1 MKNNF
6 LIITSNDIDDGK
18 KTPKKF
24 DIYDKNDKI
33 EDNYILLGKRINL
46 MKKKIFQN
54 NGILKINFLMPH

>member
-46 MKKKIFQN
+46 MKKKIF
-54 NGILKINFLMPH
+54 